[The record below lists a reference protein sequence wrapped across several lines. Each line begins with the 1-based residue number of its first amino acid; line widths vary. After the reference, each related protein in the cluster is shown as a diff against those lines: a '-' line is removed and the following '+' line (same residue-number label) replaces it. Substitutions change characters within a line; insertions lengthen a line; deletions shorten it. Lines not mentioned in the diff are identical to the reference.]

1 MTVLT
6 KANQDSN
13 GLRSRNKVFF
23 FDRLT
28 QAMIVLHEELME
40 EIYEWLN
47 DAEKQAD
54 SIAVNNDD
62 IAAVKDEYGRHR
74 VIIVN
79 STPVA
84 VFFKISKI
92 LYVKNNEDEMS
103 AFIPLK
109 LEHTPFY
116 NTACDSFK
124 NTDLI

>member
-1 MTVLT
+1 MVTVLT

-79 STPVA
+79 YSEVELK
-84 VFFKISKI
+84 F
-92 LYVKNNEDEMS
+92 DE
-103 AFIPLK
+103 
-109 LEHTPFY
+109 
-116 NTACDSFK
+116 
-124 NTDLI
+124 

>member
-1 MTVLT
+1 MAVLT

-74 VIIVN
+74 VITVN
-79 STPVA
+79 YSEV
-84 VFFKISKI
+84 
-92 LYVKNNEDEMS
+92 
-103 AFIPLK
+103 
-109 LEHTPFY
+109 
-116 NTACDSFK
+116 
-124 NTDLI
+124 